1 MKRWIRKENQIKT
14 NKWIPFLYGIGE
26 LGLSSIDIF
35 IKVYLLVYFDLVKGL
50 SLSMASLAIGL
61 SVFCDAVVDPA
72 IGRFS
77 DRYYSIHGHRK
88 KILHLAMFLMTACFC
103 GVWLLPQT
111 TEWILFISL
120 FLMSSVLNASL
131 SLFSIP
137 YIALANDLE
146 PDNVRR
152 KMWIGWRVV
161 FFNLGSIVGLSVA
174 AYFMSGDGNQK
185 IQESYLWPAGILALV
200 TLVTSF
206 ISIFSVYSKKRD
218 KTEFIPKKQMVLS
231 LKSILSEGLFKKLL
245 ASFFIVYCGLGL
257 NSTLALYYYRSYL
270 NLAEKQIQII
280 LVSFLIIFTLA
291 IPFWVFLSKYVSQK
305 KLIIVGGSVL
315 GVTTML
321 IFPNLQGQRFLTI
334 FLLASGLGGILVGA
348 AVILE
353 TYLSDFLNRS
363 EMKYNQSVSGQYLGL
378 WKMAQKI
385 SRAVA
390 VGLAGPIL
398 KMADQNAQ
406 MLANF
411 FGYGVGSLFLISA
424 LIMAIPMSNE
434 ND

>member
-1 MKRWIRKENQIKT
+1 MKRWNRKENQIKT

-61 SVFCDAVVDPA
+61 SVFCDAVVDPM

-77 DRYYSIHGHRK
+77 DKYYSIHGHRK
-88 KILHLAMFLMTACFC
+88 NILNCAMLLMTISFC

-111 TEWILFISL
+111 SEWILFISL
-120 FLMSSVLNASL
+120 FLMSSLLNASL

-146 PDNVRR
+146 PDNVHR

-161 FFNLGSIVGLSVA
+161 FFNIGSITGLSTA
-174 AYFMSGDGNQK
+174 AFFMTGEGAQK
-185 IQESYLWPAGILALV
+185 LQESYLWPVGILAV
-200 TLVTSF
+200 ITLVTSF
-206 ISIFSVYSKKRD
+206 ISVFSVYSKKMNETD
-218 KTEFIPKKQMVLS
+218 FVQKNQKSLS
-231 LKSILSEGLFKKLL
+231 LKFIFSEGVFKKLL
-245 ASFFIVYCGLGL
+245 ASFFVVYCGMGL
-257 NSTLALYYYRSYL
+257 NSTLALYYYRTYL
-270 NLAEKQIQII
+270 NLAEKDIQII
-280 LVSFLIIFTLA
+280 LVSFLVVFTLS
-291 IPFWVFLSKYVSQK
+291 IPLWVILSKYFSQK
-305 KLIIVGGSVL
+305 NLIIVGGALL
-315 GVTTML
+315 GLTTML
-321 IFPNLQGQRFLTI
+321 IYPHLQSQTFLTV
-334 FLLASGLGGILVGA
+334 FLLASVLGGILAGV

-353 TYLSDFLNRS
+353 TYLSDFLNRN
-363 EMKYNQSVSGQYLGL
+363 ETKLGQSVSGQYLGL

-398 KMADQNAQ
+398 QLADQNAQ
-406 MLANF
+406 TLANF

-424 LIMAIPMSNE
+424 LIMAIPISKE

>member
-1 MKRWIRKENQIKT
+1 MKRSIRKENQIKK

-61 SVFCDAVVDPA
+61 SVFCDAVIDPM

-77 DRYYSIHGHRK
+77 DRYYAVHGHRK
-88 KILHLAMFLMTACFC
+88 NILTLAMFLMTASFC
-103 GVWLLPQT
+103 GVWLLPHT

-161 FFNLGSIVGLSVA
+161 FFNLGSIIGLSTA
-174 AYFMSGDGNQK
+174 AYFMSGEGAQK
-185 IQESYLWPAGILALV
+185 LQESYLWPAGILALV

-206 ISIFSVYSKKRD
+206 VSVSSVYRKKID
-218 KTEFIPKKQMVLS
+218 KAEFVPKEQMILS
-231 LKSILSEGLFKKLL
+231 LKSIFSEGLFKKLL

-257 NSTLALYYYRSYL
+257 NSTLALYYYRTYL

-280 LVSFLIIFTLA
+280 LVSFLVIFTLA

-305 KLIIVGGSVL
+305 KLIIAGGSML
-315 GVTTML
+315 GLATVL
-321 IFPNLQGQRFLTI
+321 IFPNLQGQSFLTV

>member
-1 MKRWIRKENQIKT
+1 VKKWIRKENQIKT

-61 SVFCDAVVDPA
+61 SVFCDAVVDPM

-77 DRYYSIHGHRK
+77 DHYYSIHGHRK
-88 KILHLAMFLMTACFC
+88 NILTLAIFLMATSFC
-103 GVWLLPQT
+103 GVWLLPQA

-152 KMWIGWRVV
+152 KIWIGWRVV
-161 FFNLGSIVGLSVA
+161 FFNLGSIVGLSTA
-174 AYFMSGDGNQK
+174 AYFMSGEGAQK
-185 IQESYLWPAGILALV
+185 LQESYLWPVAILALV
-200 TLVTSF
+200 TVTTSF
-206 ISIFSVYSKKRD
+206 ISVFSVYRKKTE
-218 KTEFIPKKQMVLS
+218 KTEFVPKKQMVLS
-231 LKSILSEGLFKKLL
+231 LKSIFSEGLFKKLL

-257 NSTLALYYYRSYL
+257 NSTLALYYYRTYL

-280 LVSFLIIFTLA
+280 LVSFLVIFTLA
-291 IPFWVFLSKYVSQK
+291 IPLWVFLSKYVSQK
-305 KLIIVGGSVL
+305 KLIIAGGSML
-315 GVTTML
+315 GLSTML
-321 IFPNLQGQRFLTI
+321 IFPNLQGQSFLTI
-334 FLLASGLGGILVGA
+334 FLLASGLGGVLVGA

-363 EMKYNQSVSGQYLGL
+363 ELQYKQSVSGQYLGL

-398 KMADQNAQ
+398 NLADQNAQ

-424 LIMAIPMSNE
+424 LIMAIPISEE

>member
-61 SVFCDAVVDPA
+61 SVFCDAVVDPM

-77 DRYYSIHGHRK
+77 DRYYSVHGHRK
-88 KILHLAMFLMTACFC
+88 NILTLAMFLMTASFC

-174 AYFMSGDGNQK
+174 AYFMSGEGVQK
-185 IQESYLWPAGILALV
+185 LQESYLWPAGILALV

-206 ISIFSVYSKKRD
+206 VSVFSVYRKKID
-218 KTEFIPKKQMVLS
+218 KAVFVPQKQMVLS
-231 LKSILSEGLFKKLL
+231 LKSIFSEDLFKKLL

-257 NSTLALYYYRSYL
+257 NSTLALYYYRTYL
-270 NLAEKQIQII
+270 NLAEKEIQII
-280 LVSFLIIFTLA
+280 LVSFLVIFTLA

-305 KLIIVGGSVL
+305 KLIIAGGSLL
-315 GVTTML
+315 GLTTML
-321 IFPNLQGQRFLTI
+321 IFPNLQGQSFLTI
-334 FLLASGLGGILVGA
+334 FLLASGLGGVLVGA

-363 EMKYNQSVSGQYLGL
+363 ELKYKQSVSGQYLGL

-398 KMADQNAQ
+398 KLADQNAQ

-424 LIMAIPMSNE
+424 LIMAIPISEE